1 ETVLGMQ
8 RCCGKYQH
16 SDNDVGSHATCK
28 QVLPGRTGW
37 TLHYVGF
44 GGLGG
49 KGNTRHAIRY
59 QIDPQYV
66 DGQQWD
72 RHAQDRGEGDG
83 EHFRQVTRQ
92 HILDELPDVFVYA
105 SSFFDGLDDS
115 REVVVEEDHVRCLFG
130 DVGTGNAH
138 RHADVGLLQRR
149 RIVDAIAGH
158 G

>member
-1 ETVLGMQ
+1 MMYRSHRKCIAELYKTQYCKHCRLLHSDIVAFQRETVLGMQ
-8 RCCGKYQH
+8 RCCGKYQR

-49 KGNTRHAIRY
+49 KGNSRQAIGY

-83 EHFRQVTRQ
+83 ENFRQVTRQ

-105 SSFFDGLDDS
+105 SSFFDCLDDS
-115 REVVVEEDHVRCLFG
+115 RE
-130 DVGTGNAH
+130 
-138 RHADVGLLQRR
+138 
-149 RIVDAIAGH
+149 
-158 G
+158 